1 MCKRKPEMIIMNKN
15 YFFEHFQRKIRQVI
29 LEARA
34 QHAPTGALLNRELQ
48 HHDVSCSTF
57 LMTSCHV

>member
-1 MCKRKPEMIIMNKN
+1 
-15 YFFEHFQRKIRQVI
+15 VI

-34 QHAPTGALLNRELQ
+34 QHAPTSALLNRELQ